1 MAKYKII
8 SQVVIENIIA
18 FLDEIQFENL
28 SEKDEDSLNK
38 INFCGWAIKELINSY
53 TVLGGNISK
62 KDKDVDEDEK
72 DQSKRDEIIDEYFYD
87 WKLPKMNDDEFEKLV
102 GQFDAFLRGWE
113 KEYNKKNKDN
123 PKKKPI
129 KDREQ
134 FKRPH
139 VEDVAQYMDL
149 KEIEEY
155 LLDDPELT
163 NEERFELYYQE
174 HDRVQRE
181 KQRKKEQKNS
191 ISYDDMMKSLGI
203 EPSGDNSEKSN

>member
-87 WKLPKMNDDEFEKLV
+87 WKLPKMNDD
-102 GQFDAFLRGWE
+102 
-113 KEYNKKNKDN
+113 
-123 PKKKPI
+123 
-129 KDREQ
+129 
-134 FKRPH
+134 
-139 VEDVAQYMDL
+139 
-149 KEIEEY
+149 
-155 LLDDPELT
+155 
-163 NEERFELYYQE
+163 
-174 HDRVQRE
+174 
-181 KQRKKEQKNS
+181 
-191 ISYDDMMKSLGI
+191 
-203 EPSGDNSEKSN
+203 